1 MQQQGLATLWAST
14 LLLLLTGLWGW
25 LALQA
30 VKAESTRGSQQMH
43 AAQAL
48 ANSEAILET
57 AIAHLTQAYAL
68 NGISADAQVW
78 ENASASS
85 CPADKSPPQWQCT
98 QWSFSHQSM
107 PEWTHTDKS
116 FVRLVRDV
124 RNSPHRIQVSV
135 DATLNALHPGEGSR
149 ATVQQSLYIPISTS
163 LRDNTHTGHMTRLV
177 LNDQVLTT
185 HAPSCNLQAWQT
197 VFGQLS
203 PLQVQHLS
211 KLQAS
216 NGLNSAT
223 SPTRR
228 VYWIDSPQ
236 LWNQSLGNPTSPVVL
251 VFSETACA
259 LQCPSMTSQTQVV
272 GIVFFQNQ
280 CQAHT
285 MQNWQGGTITGQIG
299 VESSLSTELSMTL
312 GNGLQNFNN
321 AHGAINFDWPADI
334 DTSRVQRIAG
344 TWKNAG
350 H

>member
-14 LLLLLTGLWGW
+14 MLLLLTGLWGW

-30 VKAESTRGSQQMH
+30 VNAESTRGSQQMH

-57 AIAHLTQAYAL
+57 AIAHLTQVYAL
-68 NGISADAQVW
+68 NGISADAQIW
-78 ENASASS
+78 ENASASI
-85 CPADKSPPQWQCT
+85 CPPNKPPPQWQCANL
-98 QWSFSHQSM
+98 SFSHMSM
-107 PEWTHTDKS
+107 PEWTDVDKS

-135 DATLNALHPGEGSR
+135 DATLNALHPGAGSR
-149 ATVQQSLYIPISTS
+149 ATVQQSVYVPISTT
-163 LRDNTHTGHMTRLV
+163 LRDNTHAGQLARLV

-185 HAPSCNLQAWQT
+185 HAPNCSLQAWQT
-197 VFGQLS
+197 IFGQLS
-203 PLQVQHLS
+203 PLQVQQLS

-216 NGLNSAT
+216 NGLSTAT
-223 SPTRR
+223 SPTRT

-236 LWNQSLGNPTSPVVL
+236 LWHQSLGTPTSPVVL
-251 VFSETACA
+251 VFSATACA

-272 GIVFFQNQ
+272 GTVFFQNQ
-280 CQAHT
+280 CQAYT
-285 MQNWQGGTITGQIG
+285 MQNWQGGSITGQIG
-299 VESSLSTELSMTL
+299 VESPLSTELAMTL
-312 GNGLQNFNN
+312 GNGLQNFAN

-334 DTSRVQRIAG
+334 DTSRVQRVAG

-350 H
+350 Y